1 MVTPTAKY
9 AQLVR
14 ETNKAI
20 RLEWAKKMLETGKL
34 FDMLCLLMSQLFR
47 WSIMLGELIEGC
59 ENQDC

>member
-9 AQLVR
+9 TQLVR

-20 RLEWAKKMLETGKL
+20 RWEWPKKMLETGKL

-47 WSIMLGELIEGC
+47 WSIMLGELIEGW